1 MIEGPDE
8 ITAFRQ
14 LGDPVETNCVNPFEN
29 ISIFPMLRGM
39 AMLLDKALDILETC
53 NDPFL
58 LRRA

>member
-14 LGDPVETNCVNPFEN
+14 LGDPVKTNGINPFEN
-29 ISIFPMLRGM
+29 VSLFTVLRGM
-39 AMLLDKALDILETC
+39 AMLFDKALDVLKPC